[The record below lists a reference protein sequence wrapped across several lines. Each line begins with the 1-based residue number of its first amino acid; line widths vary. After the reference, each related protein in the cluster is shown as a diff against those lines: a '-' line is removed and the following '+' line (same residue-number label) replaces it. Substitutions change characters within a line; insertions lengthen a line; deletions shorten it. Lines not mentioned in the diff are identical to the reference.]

1 MARRPSL
8 ENDLPPPNPKI
19 ITLVFCSAHTWVA
32 RRLKYRK
39 KLWLSHGHSG
49 LYGDDGEMQCGTCL
63 IDFKRDSLQSIED
76 RVQQI
81 AMASITTNEQLQRDL
96 ATVQEIGRLRE
107 ALSLCVDRL
116 IGLSEDGLTKIE
128 QVALSTAQA
137 ALAQP
142 AAPSARGRMHSC
154 DIPECVACG
163 NPPDIE
169 EKQEG
174 RDELR

>member
-1 MARRPSL
+1 MTTDSEQLATIMSRQ
-8 ENDLPPPNPKI
+8 I
-19 ITLVFCSAHTWVA
+19 
-32 RRLKYRK
+32 
-39 KLWLSHGHSG
+39 
-49 LYGDDGEMQCGTCL
+49 DDRQRAAL
-63 IDFKRDSLQSIED
+63 
-76 RVQQI
+76 
-81 AMASITTNEQLQRDL
+81 EQLQRDL

-142 AAPSARGRMHSC
+142 AAPSARGRVHSC

-163 NPPDIE
+163 NPPDVE

-174 RDELR
+174 RDE

>member
-1 MARRPSL
+1 MSAVREARIATRCPSCGSS
-8 ENDLPPPNPKI
+8 
-19 ITLVFCSAHTWVA
+19 TLVIGSGNWLVCSLIGCKDPTLINSVGD
-32 RRLKYRK
+32 RLKVY
-39 KLWLSHGHSG
+39 W
-49 LYGDDGEMQCGTCL
+49 DDREA
-63 IDFKRDSLQSIED
+63 
-76 RVQQI
+76 V
-81 AMASITTNEQLQRDL
+81 QRDL

-169 EKQEG
+169 YEQEG
-174 RDELR
+174 RDE

>member
-1 MARRPSL
+1 MSAVRLL
-8 ENDLPPPNPKI
+8 ESIVRDMKKQL
-19 ITLVFCSAHTWVA
+19 ADHTAEHEAV
-32 RRLKYRK
+32 
-39 KLWLSHGHSG
+39 
-49 LYGDDGEMQCGTCL
+49 C
-63 IDFKRDSLQSIED
+63 
-76 RVQQI
+76 
-81 AMASITTNEQLQRDL
+81 EQLRLANIDQANTEAKLNDAKRDL

>member
-1 MARRPSL
+1 MSAVREARIATRCPSCGSS
-8 ENDLPPPNPKI
+8 
-19 ITLVFCSAHTWVA
+19 TLVIGSGNWLVCSLIGCKDPTLINSVGD
-32 RRLKYRK
+32 RLKVY
-39 KLWLSHGHSG
+39 W
-49 LYGDDGEMQCGTCL
+49 DDREA
-63 IDFKRDSLQSIED
+63 
-76 RVQQI
+76 V
-81 AMASITTNEQLQRDL
+81 QRDL

>member
-1 MARRPSL
+1 MSAVRRYFVKRHHAM
-8 ENDLPPPNPKI
+8 EK
-19 ITLVFCSAHTWVA
+19 
-32 RRLKYRK
+32 
-39 KLWLSHGHSG
+39 
-49 LYGDDGEMQCGTCL
+49 LYGNVCDCEPQCLEVVEAAAYEALDAMYRQQLDD
-63 IDFKRDSLQSIED
+63 RDKTIHNLRESAKIWEE
-76 RVQQI
+76 RH
-81 AMASITTNEQLQRDL
+81 

-163 NPPDIE
+163 NPPYIE
-169 EKQEG
+169 YEQEG
-174 RDELR
+174 RDE

>member
-1 MARRPSL
+1 MSAVREARIATRCPSCGSS
-8 ENDLPPPNPKI
+8 
-19 ITLVFCSAHTWVA
+19 TLVIGSGNWLVCSLIGCKDPTLINSVGD
-32 RRLKYRK
+32 RLKVY
-39 KLWLSHGHSG
+39 W
-49 LYGDDGEMQCGTCL
+49 DDREA
-63 IDFKRDSLQSIED
+63 
-76 RVQQI
+76 V
-81 AMASITTNEQLQRDL
+81 QRDL
-96 ATVQEIGRLRE
+96 ATVQGERDRLRE

>member
-1 MARRPSL
+1 MSAVREARIATRCPSCGSS
-8 ENDLPPPNPKI
+8 
-19 ITLVFCSAHTWVA
+19 TLVIGSGNWLVCSLIGCKDPTLINSVGD
-32 RRLKYRK
+32 RLKVY
-39 KLWLSHGHSG
+39 W
-49 LYGDDGEMQCGTCL
+49 DDREA
-63 IDFKRDSLQSIED
+63 
-76 RVQQI
+76 V
-81 AMASITTNEQLQRDL
+81 QRDL

-142 AAPSARGRMHSC
+142 SAPSARGRMHSC